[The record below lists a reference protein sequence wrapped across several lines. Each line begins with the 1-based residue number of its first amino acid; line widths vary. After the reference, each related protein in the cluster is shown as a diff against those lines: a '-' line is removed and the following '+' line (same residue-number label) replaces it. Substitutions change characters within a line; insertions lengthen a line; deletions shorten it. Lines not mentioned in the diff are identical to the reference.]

1 MRSIDV
7 VNRVA
12 VRRMQLRLVGV
23 RMRVV
28 VVIVG
33 IVDLVM
39 MMMVVVVVRRWNDWR
54 RRRRLLVLR
63 VLRVRRRHEL
73 WMIDDGSHE
82 VGLDATDDGWNN
94 FVNEEGVL
102 DDFRFLWFFLMT
114 YKKSVSRKTKLAIQM
129 IFLLQKQID
138 FVAHRQRLFCPV

>member
-7 VNRVA
+7 VNRGA